1 MASFNPHLEGK
12 GAAVLLP
19 SRKAQCDEIFALIDT
34 DKSGTVSLKEMKAMI
49 RLVRPDLK
57 DEDVSKQFHDL
68 DKSKDGRI
76 QAEEFAKHY
85 LEQFK
90 GDSEKQFYER
100 MQITKKFLTR
110 KPRLA
115 EVFETFDTD
124 HSATLT
130 KGEMFRMI
138 KLSKPKFTN
147 EDLNA
152 LFTKMDTN
160 QDHKISR
167 DEFIMYY
174 FTLFFNETEAEFNER
189 VEEAFQGRRK
199 VKLQLLFNMYD
210 LDGNGYLDLNEFA
223 LMLRLNGR
231 KFVSADT
238 VLDTLIKVDKDHNRR
253 VDFGEWMDYMGTLC
267 AQMDDKFFNKAVNSM
282 IAAASKGKDEA
293 KKKMQE
299 KSSPHPLRPRPL
311 PAARRS
317 VPNRS
322 ARRRCTSR
330 DSTVTVTATSTTRRP
345 RRKGDRHR
353 PPPLPPLWPRLRPR
367 LMPMLRLRNKRT
379 EAN

>member
-76 QAEEFAKHY
+76 QADEFAKHY

-115 EVFETFDTD
+115 DVFETFDTD
-124 HSATLT
+124 HSGTLT

-253 VDFGEWMDYMGTLC
+253 VDFSEWMDYMGTLC

-299 KSSPHPLRPRPL
+299 KVVAASAAAAAAAGGPAVGSKPISAPEVHVKGQHGHGHGHKHHAPPSPKGGPAPA
-311 PAARRS
+311 PAA
-317 VPNRS
+317 
-322 ARRRCTSR
+322 
-330 DSTVTVTATSTTRRP
+330 
-345 RRKGDRHR
+345 
-353 PPPLPPLWPRLRPR
+353 PPAVAPAAAPADADAAA
-367 LMPMLRLRNKRT
+367 KK
-379 EAN
+379 